1 MLTRSKL
8 LVLGAISV
16 AVFAAAAGGWALH
29 RLHHRAAP
37 VEASMGSE
45 TIRFPF
51 AVPCSSDSRDATTFY
66 AALRR
71 HDRAT
76 VIQMLSRDKVHL
88 IRKETPLEILDEKPL
103 AIITTTSDKGSTSCF
118 IPSDVLPALE
128 SKAIK

>member
-1 MLTRSKL
+1 MLMRSKV
-8 LVLGAISV
+8 LVLGVVSLV
-16 AVFAAAAGGWALH
+16 VFVAAAGAWAVR
-29 RLHHRAAP
+29 RLHHRATP
-37 VEASMGSE
+37 VEAGMSSDA
-45 TIRFPF
+45 IRFPF

-71 HDRAT
+71 HDRAA
-76 VIQMLSRDKVHL
+76 VLQMLSQDKVHL

-103 AIITTTSDKGSTSCF
+103 AILTIAGDKGSTSCF